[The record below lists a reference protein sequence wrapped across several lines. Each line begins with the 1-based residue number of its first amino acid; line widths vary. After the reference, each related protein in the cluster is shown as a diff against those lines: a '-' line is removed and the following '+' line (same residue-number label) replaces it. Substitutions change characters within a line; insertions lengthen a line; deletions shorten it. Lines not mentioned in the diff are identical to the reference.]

1 MDYTQNYH
9 LPQWEKA
16 DRIMMDDF
24 NAAMAGIETGL
35 SENRESARLES
46 VRLDAKDAALG
57 ERS

>member
-24 NAAMAGIETGL
+24 NAAMAGIETGQIG
-35 SENRESARLES
+35 RAH
-46 VRLDAKDAALG
+46 V
-57 ERS
+57 